1 MSNEQVTVG
10 DGPASHAETITPS
23 DTTPIPSATRSLYV
37 GSSGDVA
44 VVMASGEAVTFV
56 SVPAG
61 VVLPGAASQGEGDR
75 NDGPGAC
82 GAVVRIAVTV
92 AVSVAVRAIKGFY
105 GSGLFGS
112 GRYGG

>member
-23 DTTPIPSATRSLYV
+23 DTTAIPSATRGLYV

-44 VVMASGEAVTFV
+44 VVMASGESVTFV

-61 VVLPGAASQGEGDR
+61 IVLPVRLLKVKATGTTAS
-75 NDGPGAC
+75 AL
-82 GAVVRIAVTV
+82 V
-92 AVSVAVRAIKGFY
+92 
-105 GSGLFGS
+105 GLW
-112 GRYGG
+112 